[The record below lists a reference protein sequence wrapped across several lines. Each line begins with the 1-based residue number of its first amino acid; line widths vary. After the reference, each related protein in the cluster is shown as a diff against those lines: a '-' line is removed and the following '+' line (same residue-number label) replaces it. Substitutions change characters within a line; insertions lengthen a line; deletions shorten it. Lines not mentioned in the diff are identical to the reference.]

1 MEREDLLGN
10 VRRNEAIFDEVM
22 EGLRDL
28 PFVGDVRGCGYFRVV
43 ELVKDKATKQSF
55 TDDECNWLLRDE
67 LSPYIYNAGLIC
79 RADDRADPVL
89 VLSPTLVCGE
99 EELRFIGKVLTDALN
114 QAAIAFSQR

>member
-1 MEREDLLGN
+1 M
-10 VRRNEAIFDEVM
+10 
-22 EGLRDL
+22 
-28 PFVGDVRGCGYFRVV
+28 
-43 ELVKDKATKQSF
+43 KDKATKQSF

-114 QAAIAFSQR
+114 QAAIAFSTR